1 MSLRFPTRRFVMGAL
16 VVALTMTVLVAIR
29 LATLPVLNP
38 GLSADL
44 PTLLIFPLVTLPLLP
59 DMLAP

>member
-1 MSLRFPTRRFVMGAL
+1 MSLRSPTRRFVMGAL
-16 VVALTMTVLVAIR
+16 VAAFTVAALVAIR
-29 LATLPVLNP
+29 LATLPVLDP